1 MPPTRR
7 RRLALVDQDTGEVV
21 EPKERIPHQ
30 LDGSGYTLQSK
41 GDEVPLYSLDL
52 KASEWAALDWLRE
65 HDAAHTFV
73 KVTPDDLAVD
83 IHTNATTARKALS
96 RLVAMKLVL
105 KPSPRA
111 SAYQLT
117 PRRYWEGAG
126 STQATTIKR
135 LDPPRITPDEKA
147 ITRARAAKAKADAV
161 KTAESQAEPMT
172 PRPRRAA
179 GEAANR

>member
-21 EPKERIPHQ
+21 EPKPRTPHQ
-30 LDGSGYTLQSK
+30 FDGRGYTLQSK
-41 GDEVPLYSLDL
+41 GDEVPLYSLKL
-52 KASEWAALDWLRE
+52 TAAEWAAIDWLRE
-65 HDAAHTFV
+65 HDAAHAYV
-73 KVTPDDLAVD
+73 KVTPEELAKD
-83 IHTNATTARKALS
+83 ILSNPTTARKALA
-96 RLVAMKLVL
+96 RLVKLKLVL

-126 STQATTIKR
+126 STQATASKR
-135 LDPPRITPDEKA
+135 LAPPRITPDEKA
-147 ITRARAAKAKADAV
+147 VARAAQKAAA
-161 KTAESQAEPMT
+161 AERSTQAEPKT